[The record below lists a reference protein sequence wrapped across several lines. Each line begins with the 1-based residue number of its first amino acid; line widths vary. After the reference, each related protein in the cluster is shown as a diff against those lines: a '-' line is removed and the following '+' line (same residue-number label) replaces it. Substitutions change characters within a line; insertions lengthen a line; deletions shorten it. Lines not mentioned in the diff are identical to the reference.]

1 MYWPNYH
8 RRNGSM
14 DEHKHLD
21 HIYEKQKCWDFFQE
35 HLFSLQS
42 SKKMHIS
49 VMPVFHSGR
58 VQDSFKLI
66 IHG

>member
-1 MYWPNYH
+1 
-8 RRNGSM
+8 M
-14 DEHKHLD
+14 DEHKHID
-21 HIYEKQKCWDFFQE
+21 HIYEKQKCWDFYQE
-35 HLFSLQS
+35 HLISLQS